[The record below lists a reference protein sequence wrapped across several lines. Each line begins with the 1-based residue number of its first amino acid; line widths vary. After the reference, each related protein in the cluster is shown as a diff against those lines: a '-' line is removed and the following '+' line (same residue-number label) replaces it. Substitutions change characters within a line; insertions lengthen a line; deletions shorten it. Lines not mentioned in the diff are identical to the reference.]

1 MINKSGW
8 QRSADEA
15 GINFMIKAGV
25 TIFQTK
31 IQVANHNVCMAI

>member
-1 MINKSGW
+1 MIIKSSW

-15 GINFMIKAGV
+15 GINFMIKASV

-31 IQVANHNVCMAI
+31 IQVANHETTMSV